1 MEESVKKYE
10 SPLNRAA
17 LLPLATLGNINI
29 LSTQVLGTENRNRS
43 FIGGLRGL
51 IPA

>member
-10 SPLNRAA
+10 SALNRAA
-17 LLPLATLGNINI
+17 LLLLATLGNIHI
-29 LSTQVLGTENRNRS
+29 LSELKTEIDH

-51 IPA
+51 LPA